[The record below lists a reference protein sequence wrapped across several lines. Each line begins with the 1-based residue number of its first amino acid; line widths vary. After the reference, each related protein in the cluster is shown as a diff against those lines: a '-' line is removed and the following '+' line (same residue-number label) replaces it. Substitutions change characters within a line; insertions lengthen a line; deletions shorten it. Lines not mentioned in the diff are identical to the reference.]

1 VVNEKEGGAE
11 MVTGDEALREMIV
24 VAEVAIARR
33 LMEEDA
39 WEMLEV
45 EITTLKEKRNGRA
58 NDLT

>member
-1 VVNEKEGGAE
+1 

-33 LMEEDA
+33 LMDEDA